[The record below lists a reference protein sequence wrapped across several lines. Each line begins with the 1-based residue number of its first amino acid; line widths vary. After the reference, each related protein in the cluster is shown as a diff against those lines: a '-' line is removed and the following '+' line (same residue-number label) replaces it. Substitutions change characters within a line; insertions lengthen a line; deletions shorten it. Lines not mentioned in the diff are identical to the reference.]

1 MKWPFIDPSKW
12 QKASYGKITIT
23 KILNSKSIYIAA
35 WLQESSTGQ
44 LNSQLKTICWKFI
57 KKKKQQQQK
66 QQQQQQ
72 KITSNTKSYDK
83 RQTFLLKR
91 LLSHQIPHVE
101 VFHCRDFGKCSIF
114 FLFLSFSGVNIK
126 CR

>member
-1 MKWPFIDPSKW
+1 MKIKMKWPFIDPSKW

-57 KKKKQQQQK
+57 KKKNNSSK
-66 QQQQQQ
+66 
-72 KITSNTKSYDK
+72 SNNNNNKK
-83 RQTFLLKR
+83 
-91 LLSHQIPHVE
+91 
-101 VFHCRDFGKCSIF
+101 
-114 FLFLSFSGVNIK
+114 
-126 CR
+126 